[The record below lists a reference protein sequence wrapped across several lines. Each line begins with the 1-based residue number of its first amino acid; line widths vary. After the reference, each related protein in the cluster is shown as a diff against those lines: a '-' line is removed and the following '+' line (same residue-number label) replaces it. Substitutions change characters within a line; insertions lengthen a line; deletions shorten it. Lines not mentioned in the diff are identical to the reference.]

1 MTAQPDPSRE
11 PFEKFL
17 LWLSPDRNLALK
29 KHEEIMRRIGKY
41 FVRKGILESE
51 DMAGETRDRVI
62 KIVNGS
68 REYPNP
74 DALFFSVAS
83 KVRQEYLR
91 KPRPDP
97 LPADHLLPIA
107 EQDTEHKELLAQ
119 CLQRCLARL
128 PDPERDLITRYYE
141 GRGLDN
147 VEARRQLMAEHGGES
162 TLRVKAFRIRAKL
175 RICINACMTE
185 SGKLN

>member
-1 MTAQPDPSRE
+1 MTAQPPD

-17 LWLSPDRNLALK
+17 LWLSLDRDLALK
-29 KHEEIMRRIGKY
+29 KHDEIMRRIRKH

-51 DMAGETRDRVI
+51 DLASETRDRVI

-74 DALFFSVAS
+74 DALFFSVAF

-91 KPRPDP
+91 KRKPDP
-97 LPADHLLPIA
+97 LPADNLLPVP
-107 EQDTEHKELLAQ
+107 EQETEHKEMLEQ

-128 PDPERDLITRYYE
+128 PDSERDLITRYYQ
-141 GRGLDN
+141 GRGPDN
-147 VEARRQLMAEHGGES
+147 VQARRQLMAEHGGES
-162 TLRVKAFRIRAKL
+162 TLRVKSFRIRAKL
-175 RICINACMTE
+175 RICINGCMTE
-185 SGKLN
+185 AGKLNPK

>member
-1 MTAQPDPSRE
+1 MTPQE

-17 LWLSPDRNLALK
+17 LWLSPNRDLALK
-29 KHEEIMRRIGKY
+29 KHDEIMRRIRKY
-41 FVRKGILESE
+41 FVRKGISESE
-51 DMAGETRDRVI
+51 DLACETRDRVI
-62 KIVNGS
+62 RIVNDGN

-74 DALFFSVAS
+74 DALFFSVAA
-83 KVRQEYLR
+83 KVRHEYLR

-97 LPADHLLPIA
+97 LPADNLLPVP
-107 EQDTEHKELLAQ
+107 EQETEHKELLAN

-128 PDPERDLITRYYE
+128 PVSERDLITRYYE

-147 VEARRQLMAEHGGES
+147 IEARRQLMVEHGGES

-175 RICINACMTE
+175 RTCINACVTE